1 MLKLGTRVGY
11 GDQVGRIVGRTIEL
25 QPKYDIML
33 ANGTIRSYVR
43 EVDLVVVPQA
53 MAEPTREG
61 PLDGGVQPPMSMRR
75 YDVNEEERNADPDR
89 GR

>member
-43 EVDLVVVPQA
+43 EVDLVLVPL
-53 MAEPTREG
+53 PSDR
-61 PLDGGVQPPMSMRR
+61 PLVGETHGPMSMRR
-75 YDVNEEERNADPDR
+75 NDVNEEERDADPDR

>member
-43 EVDLVVVPQA
+43 EVDLVLVPPPSDRPLVG
-53 MAEPTREG
+53 ETRG
-61 PLDGGVQPPMSMRR
+61 PMSMRR
-75 YDVNEEERNADPDR
+75 NDVNEEERDADPDR

>member
-43 EVDLVVVPQA
+43 EVDLVLVPLPSDRPLVG
-53 MAEPTREG
+53 ETRG
-61 PLDGGVQPPMSMRR
+61 PMSMRR
-75 YDVNEEERNADPDR
+75 NDVNEEERDADPDR